1 MIRTQIDS
9 SERQDALATSE
20 VGIERG
26 ATLPGPEWSG
36 DERSE
41 TERNGGAGNV
51 AGGGK
56 SPGPGRR
63 EGAPDP
69 EVSDRPVRRR
79 FRLEYKRRILR
90 EADACGRG
98 KLGALLRREG
108 LYSSMLSA
116 WRRERDRI
124 EIQALTPKKRGPKV
138 NPDAEIIAENKR
150 LSQENSRL
158 ERRLH
163 QAETIIEVQKKVSE
177 LLGIPLNAPVKSES
191 D

>member
-9 SERQDALATSE
+9 SGRQDALATSE
-20 VGIERG
+20 IGIERG

-41 TERNGGAGNV
+41 TQRNGGPGSV

-56 SPGPGRR
+56 SPGPGRGQ
-63 EGAPDP
+63 EVLDP

-79 FRLEYKRRILR
+79 HTMEYKRRILK
-90 EADACGRG
+90 EADACARG
-98 KLGALLRREG
+98 ELGALLRREG
-108 LYSSMLSA
+108 LYSSLLSA
-116 WRRERDRI
+116 WRRDRDLR
-124 EIQALTPKKRGPKV
+124 ETQALTPKKRGPKV
-138 NPDAEIIAENKR
+138 NPDAELIAENER
-150 LSQENSRL
+150 LHRENLRL

-177 LLGIPLNAPVKSES
+177 LLGIPLNTSVKNES